1 MLNFSIEREEEILG
15 YDSESDEIITTEI
28 FFVIVSNEV
37 GKKWRHTENFPN
49 LFEVVNEV
57 GEVVYRENKE
67 AKSSAMQLMKL
78 LQNKLLSSI
87 ENQPNWSEI

>member
-15 YDSESDEIITTEI
+15 YDSESDESITTEI
-28 FFVIVSNEV
+28 FFVIVS
-37 GKKWRHTENFPN
+37 
-49 LFEVVNEV
+49 NEV